1 MYDIITLENQ
11 KEEAKMKLGQI
22 KNWKAVH
29 MEDRTILKSDKS
41 IYPASTW
48 KEIENLD
55 VVEMKEKGHY
65 KVI

>member
-1 MYDIITLENQ
+1 
-11 KEEAKMKLGQI
+11 MKLKKN

-29 MEDRTILKSDKS
+29 MEDRTILKSDRP